1 MSTSSLPQS
10 EFSEEQRD
18 EAQGNSK
25 SGNSFLEQLLSEQQ
39 SLTAVEAF
47 SEQHEQGELPAQ
59 AKYYSK
65 LLPASPPAQGQQ
77 YSFEVDLDKCSG
89 CKACVV
95 ACHTLNGLEEEE
107 SWRRV
112 GSIVIGEA
120 SPQIR
125 HVTTACHHCADP
137 GCLNGCPVNAYDKDA
152 ETGIVRHLDDQCIG
166 CKYCTMMCPYEVP
179 TYSERLGIVRK
190 CDMCSQRLAVGEAPA
205 CVQSCPNEA
214 IAIRVVPA
222 EQGFASGDVLAPGA
236 PESSITEPTT
246 RYVGVEP
253 RLLDDAAPQDCGFD
267 QPAESHWP
275 LAAMLVGTQAS
286 VGLLVLERLYSVGA
300 GLLGNDSLLVTQVAL
315 VVAALLALVGLGIAP
330 MHLGQPSRGWKIF
343 LGLKTSWLSR
353 EGVVLGKYVGLLF
366 VSMLLFGLPTLA
378 PMIDST
384 AWSLPSWLPS
394 AIVWTCMLTGVA
406 GLFTSAMI
414 YIVTKR
420 ELWTHATTIPI
431 FGYSGLASGSV
442 ALASVCTLAGYN
454 SQGLAVLASIMLV
467 GKMAFDWFLMLGP
480 KRADDSELRTRSRKL
495 VAGPLKALRTKRYIS
510 GGFAVA
516 MLVLS
521 ALVSLPA
528 AVNIAFC
535 GAYLAAV
542 LIGEYS
548 ERLLYF
554 SSVVYPRMPGT
565 LS

>member
-1 MSTSSLPQS
+1 MSTSSLPKS
-10 EFSEEQRD
+10 ESCTQQLGAAEGD
-18 EAQGNSK
+18 AK
-25 SGNSFLEQLLSEQQ
+25 SGSSFLEQLLSEQQ

-47 SEQHEQGELPAQ
+47 SEHHERGELPAQ

-65 LLPASPPAQGQQ
+65 LLPASPPRHGQQ

-112 GSIVIGEA
+112 GSIVIGDA
-120 SPQIR
+120 KPQIR

-137 GCLNGCPVNAYDKDA
+137 GCLNGCPVNAYDKDT

-179 TYSERLGIVRK
+179 SYSERLGIVRK
-190 CDMCSQRLAVGEAPA
+190 CDMCSQRLSVGEAPA

-214 IAIRVVPA
+214 IAIRVVPSD
-222 EQGFASGDVLAPGA
+222 QSFASGDMLAPGA

-253 RLLDDAAPQDCGFD
+253 KLLDEAAPQDCGYD
-267 QPAESHWP
+267 EPAESHWP

-286 VGLLVLERLYSVGA
+286 VGLLVLERLYSIGA
-300 GLLGNDSLLVTQVAL
+300 ALLDNNSTLVSQVAL
-315 VVAALLALVGLGIAP
+315 VVAALLALAGLAIAP

-353 EGVVLGKYVGLLF
+353 EGVVLGKYLGLLLG
-366 VSMLLFGLPTLA
+366 SLLLFGLPTFD
-378 PMIDST
+378 PIIDSA
-384 AWSLPSWLPS
+384 AWSLPSWVPS
-394 AIVWTCMLTGVA
+394 AVVWICMLTGVA

-420 ELWTHATTIPI
+420 ELWTYATTIPL
-431 FGYSGLASGSV
+431 FGYSALVTGLV
-442 ALASVCTLAGYN
+442 ALASVFTLAGYN
-454 SQGLAVLASIMLV
+454 SRGLAILASLILA

-480 KRADDSELRTRSRKL
+480 RRVEDSELRTRSRKL
-495 VAGPLKALRTKRYIS
+495 VAGPLKSLRVKRYVAGS
-510 GGFAVA
+510 LAVGLLMTSVA
-516 MLVLS
+516 S
-521 ALVSLPA
+521 SLPYSV
-528 AVNIAFC
+528 AVTVCSASL
-535 GAYLAAV
+535 LAA
-542 LIGEYS
+542 LAGEYS

-554 SSVVYPRMPGT
+554 SSVVYPRMPGM
-565 LS
+565 LR